1 MDGEGEED
9 DDAKPA
15 ATLDGGKEGAVE
27 GILNDP
33 LVSSGKDWK
42 GGQESWNAMLYQLIL
57 FKTKNGDL
65 NVTPDDP

>member
-1 MDGEGEED
+1 MDNDGEED
-9 DDAKPA
+9 DNDAKPA
-15 ATLDGGKEGAVE
+15 ATLDDEEE

-33 LVSSGKDWK
+33 LVSNGKDFR

-65 NVTPDDP
+65 NVTPDHP